1 MHEMKKVDECF
12 SQIRDAETEY
22 SIESYKSFLDEMH
35 EKGFDDEY
43 ILSFDD
49 YKKFRKFQMKFFNDF
64 LCFGNLQFETINEW
78 NEEVPQVKMLY
89 LDYDYYKR

>member
-1 MHEMKKVDECF
+1 MKKVDECF